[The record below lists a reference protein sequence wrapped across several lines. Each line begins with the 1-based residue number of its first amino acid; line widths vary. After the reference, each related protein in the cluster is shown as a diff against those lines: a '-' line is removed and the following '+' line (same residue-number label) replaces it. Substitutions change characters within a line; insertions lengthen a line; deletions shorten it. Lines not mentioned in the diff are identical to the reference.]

1 MPRKEIFGAQPPI
14 ELIRQVMDTGFWYHR
29 KELKPNII
37 QNLELITSMGEPG
50 GGRTQI
56 SPRVMSNYHILNYTQ
71 PNEAVMK
78 KIYETICDFK
88 FIGFYDE
95 IKQL

>member
-1 MPRKEIFGAQPPI
+1 
-14 ELIRQVMDTGFWYHR
+14 
-29 KELKPNII
+29 
-37 QNLELITSMGEPG
+37 MGEPG
-50 GGRTQI
+50 GGRTEI